1 MNSETLLSWAK
12 EDLETRFGK
21 DKTFVKD
28 AWTEV
33 FEYARIGAA
42 AKSIDCAASIAFEI
56 QMDQVRRRDQEKE
69 TSEEWQV
76 YNHGVFIAGK
86 IKDALAVLASPEQQE
101 PK

>member
-1 MNSETLLSWAK
+1 MTDDQLIDELINYSSGVLSRPEIDRLIA
-12 EDLETRFGK
+12 L
-21 DKTFVKD
+21 
-28 AWTEV
+28 
-33 FEYARIGAA
+33 ARIGAA